1 MKSKI
6 LALTLLST
14 VTGGALAQS
23 NAFEGF
29 TAGLNISSIGSTT
42 TLIDPD
48 SKVDLGQQSAVP
60 GVELGYNIGFGT
72 NFVLGLTTSYDFANT
87 KLGTISDPEGSSVFK
102 GENRM
107 SINLKPGF
115 LITPTSMIYAI
126 VGYNAMPTKINANSS
141 TASPASESFSKT
153 LNGIG
158 YGAGIAVMVNKN
170 IFFKAEVQQIN
181 FSSWNPDGEIAS
193 LKPNLTVGTIGI
205 GYKF

>member
-6 LALTLLST
+6 LALTLLAT
-14 VTGGALAQS
+14 FTGTAAAQT

-29 TAGLNISSIGSTT
+29 TAGLNISSIGATT
-42 TLIDPD
+42 TLTDPD

-60 GVELGYNIGFGT
+60 GVELGYNFGFSP
-72 NFVLGLTTSYDFANT
+72 NFVLGLTATYDFANT

-107 SINLKPGF
+107 SVNLKPGF
-115 LITPTSMIYAI
+115 LVTPTSMVYAI
-126 VGYNAMPTKINANSS
+126 VGYNAMSTKINANSS

-158 YGAGIAVMVNKN
+158 YGAGVAVMVNKN
-170 IFFKAEVQQIN
+170 IFVKAEVQQIN
-181 FSSWNPDGEIAS
+181 FNSWSPDGDIAS
-193 LKPNLTVGTIGI
+193 IKPNLTVGTIGI